1 MDLRQNKLSKRE
13 WETIE
18 QPVSDNE
25 KKVLKIIKEGY
36 HNVNMKL
43 NNKQSLFS
51 YIKVEQNESIEYYLF
66 QKYFETEINKNIS
79 KYGTKI
85 PNYDT
90 LFTFAKNEIKKM
102 KSTDSL
108 RIQNLEKN
116 ITTNRNKIY
125 EFLLIELTYEL
136 LKGIHKRKTDYAFY
150 LYTLLQLK
158 KASINNINRFV
169 LNYVDAAIEYTKSL
183 TTISNIIQ
191 NATDFIEKNKY
202 LLE

>member
-1 MDLRQNKLSKRE
+1 MDLHQNKLTKKE

-18 QPVSDNE
+18 QPVSENE
-25 KKVLKIIKEGY
+25 KKILKIIKDGY
-36 HNVNMKL
+36 HDVNMKI

-66 QKYFETEINKNIS
+66 QKYFETEIKKNIS

-136 LKGIHKRKTDYAFY
+136 LKRIHKRKTD
-150 LYTLLQLK
+150 
-158 KASINNINRFV
+158 
-169 LNYVDAAIEYTKSL
+169 
-183 TTISNIIQ
+183 
-191 NATDFIEKNKY
+191 
-202 LLE
+202 